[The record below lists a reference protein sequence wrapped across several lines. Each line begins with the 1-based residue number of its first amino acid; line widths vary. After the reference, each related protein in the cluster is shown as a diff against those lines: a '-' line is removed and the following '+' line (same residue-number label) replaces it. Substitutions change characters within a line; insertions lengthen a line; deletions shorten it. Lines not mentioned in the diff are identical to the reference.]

1 MSEIPQ
7 KGVEH
12 KRGEGKPRFQK
23 KGKLDQGLGALKRGM
38 GTSLRT
44 MHELLNSGVFGTWYL
59 EHCYI

>member
-1 MSEIPQ
+1 MSELPH

-12 KRGEGKPRFQK
+12 KRGEGNPRFQK

-44 MHELLNSGVFGTWYL
+44 MHELLNSGVFGT
-59 EHCYI
+59 